1 MSTNDIYIQRDNFT
15 YIRVEPTEVAREIE
29 SIKLM
34 ISLAEEKISEL
45 VLSLRATLK
54 ESKDEENG
62 IDEINDVEM
71 AVDDLKVYLERLIN
85 IPHKPRSA

>member
-15 YIRVEPTEVAREIE
+15 YIRVEPTEVARAIE

-45 VLSLRATLK
+45 VLSLRAIQK
-54 ESKDEENG
+54 ESEDEENG

-85 IPHKPRSA
+85 IPSKPRSA